1 MPKEGADMTNGAV
14 SSWAKD
20 AKKNA
25 GWLIA
30 LGVVSIVVGFMAIG
44 SPLVAGTSVAA
55 VVGFLMLVAGLS
67 QLVGSFRAGSFGSGA
82 LGFLGGLL
90 TSLAGLL
97 MFLRPLFGLGALAIL
112 LGIYFF
118 VDGFSEIA
126 LAFRVRP
133 EKGWGWMLFSGVLAL
148 LLGILIFRQWPL
160 SGALAMGMLV
170 GIHLL
175 FRGFSLVAIGMA
187 ARGGLS
193 DAQEALKEEGAAS

>member
-1 MPKEGADMTNGAV
+1 MANGAV
-14 SSWAKD
+14 SAWVKD

-25 GWLIA
+25 GWLIT
-30 LGVVSIVVGFMAIG
+30 LGVLGMVVGVMAMV
-44 SPLVAGTSVAA
+44 SPLVAGTSVTA
-55 VVGFLMLVAGLS
+55 VAGFFMLVAGLS
-67 QLVGSFRAGSFGSGA
+67 QLVGAFRAGSFGSGG

-118 VDGFSEIA
+118 ADGISEIA
-126 LAFRVRP
+126 LSFRVKP
-133 EKGWGWMLFSGVLAL
+133 EKGWGWTLFSGVLAL

-160 SGALAMGMLV
+160 SGAWAIGVLV
-170 GIHLL
+170 GIYL
-175 FRGFSLVAIGMA
+175 FVRGFSLVAIGMA

-193 DAQEALKEEGAAS
+193 DAQEALKEGSAS

>member
-1 MPKEGADMTNGAV
+1 MTNGAV
-14 SSWAKD
+14 SSWVQD

-30 LGVVSIVVGFMAIG
+30 LGVVSIVVGFLAIG

-160 SGALAMGMLV
+160 SGALAIGMLV

-193 DAQEALKEEGAAS
+193 DAQDALKEEGAAS

>member
-1 MPKEGADMTNGAV
+1 MTDGGV
-14 SSWAKD
+14 SAWVKD

-25 GWLIA
+25 GWLIT
-30 LGVVSIVVGFMAIG
+30 LGVLGMVVGVMAMV
-44 SPLVAGTSVAA
+44 SPLVAGTSVTA
-55 VVGFLMLVAGLS
+55 VAGFFMLVAGLS
-67 QLVGSFRAGSFGSGA
+67 QLVGAFRAGSFGSGG

-118 VDGFSEIA
+118 ADGISEIA
-126 LAFRVRP
+126 LAFRVKP
-133 EKGWGWMLFSGVLAL
+133 EKGWGWTLFSGVLAL

-160 SGALAMGMLV
+160 SGAWAIGVLV
-170 GIHLL
+170 GIYL
-175 FRGFSLVAIGMA
+175 FVRGFSLVAIGMA

-193 DAQEALKEEGAAS
+193 DAQEALKEGTAS

>member
-1 MPKEGADMTNGAV
+1 MTNGAV
-14 SSWAKD
+14 SSWVQD

-55 VVGFLMLVAGLS
+55 VVGFFMLVAGLS

-118 VDGFSEIA
+118 ADGFSEIA

-133 EKGWGWMLFSGVLAL
+133 EKGWGWMLFSGTPARHTHLSSVAAL
-148 LLGILIFRQWPL
+148 GGVGHRDAGGHPPPL
-160 SGALAMGMLV
+160 PRLFPGRHRHGGAGRPV
-170 GIHLL
+170 GRPGRAEGGGGC
-175 FRGFSLVAIGMA
+175 FVA
-187 ARGGLS
+187 R
-193 DAQEALKEEGAAS
+193 E

>member
-1 MPKEGADMTNGAV
+1 MTNGAV
-14 SSWAKD
+14 SAWVKD

-30 LGVVSIVVGFMAIG
+30 LGVLSMVVGGMAVG
-44 SPLVAGTSVAA
+44 SPLVAGTSVSA
-55 VVGFLMLVAGLS
+55 VVGFFMLVAGLS
-67 QLVGSFRAGSFGSGA
+67 QLLGSFKAGSFGSGG
-82 LGFLGGLL
+82 LSFLGGLL

-97 MFLRPLFGLGALAIL
+97 MFLRPLFGLGVLAIL

-118 VDGFSEIA
+118 ADGFSGIA

-133 EKGWGWMLFSGVLAL
+133 EKGWGWTLLSGVLAL
-148 LLGILIFRQWPL
+148 LLGIFIFRQWPL
-160 SGALAMGMLV
+160 SGAWAIGMLV

-193 DAQEALKEEGAAS
+193 EAQESLKEEGAAS

>member
-1 MPKEGADMTNGAV
+1 MTDGGV
-14 SSWAKD
+14 SAWVKD

-25 GWLIA
+25 GWLIT
-30 LGVVSIVVGFMAIG
+30 LGVLGMVVGVMAMV
-44 SPLVAGTSVAA
+44 SPLVAGKSVTA
-55 VVGFLMLVAGLS
+55 VAGFFMLVAGLS
-67 QLVGSFRAGSFGSGA
+67 QLVGAFRAGSFGSGG

-118 VDGFSEIA
+118 ADGISEIA
-126 LAFRVRP
+126 LSFRVKP
-133 EKGWGWMLFSGVLAL
+133 EKGWGWTLFSGVLAL

-160 SGALAMGMLV
+160 SGAWAIGVLV
-170 GIHLL
+170 GIYL
-175 FRGFSLVAIGMA
+175 FVRGFSLVAIGMA

-193 DAQEALKEEGAAS
+193 DAQEALKEGTAS